1 MAAVSLSLV
10 VLLPLFITEG
20 INSPSV
26 PEIVV
31 TSARSP
37 SNKSQIEQPSYG
49 ANPVRAAVLR
59 TLTSSCDGPA
69 MRQNC
74 CSVPMFLVPTFH
86 DGDLL
91 PKMLLSL
98 DSNNVRV
105 DRFLFV
111 WNSED
116 ERIGM
121 LLRDL
126 ADHSNG
132 RVNYIHRPENIGF
145 AASVNAG
152 LREAEKLEEG
162 GSSKVP
168 WVFVSNAD
176 VEFVDN
182 SLGKFSRYMCDKLP
196 KARSNLRAITT
207 HKKIGTA
214 YFGSKREHYAFAVT
228 KEAVDEAG
236 TMDENFFPAYYEDI
250 DWRWR
255 MHLLGFEDAVADVA
269 PPPKHVGS
277 VNLKRG
283 GNPNIRMLQ
292 RSGYGAHYFEAKWGG
307 PIVVDR
313 KSNLPTNAHRRPFG
327 LSRFPIDAWVA
338 DKTRLL
344 CIRHGGAGYPRHGGY
359 SANEGSVCW
368 YNGSV
373 LIPLLLKAN
382 STDLLPPPLRHP
394 TSRGYL
400 TTSLRD

>member
-255 MHLLGFEDAVADVA
+255 MNLLGFDEVITNSVM
-269 PPPKHVGS
+269 KHVQS
-277 VNLKRG
+277 INLHRG
-283 GNPNIRMLQ
+283 GILKQSMKRRGGIGLY
-292 RSGYGAHYFEAKWGG
+292 YGASKWGKVNG
-307 PIVVDR
+307 KRDHDR
-313 KSNLPTNAHRRPFG
+313 LPYSNFTTPFNLPG
-327 LSRFPIDAWVA
+327 LPVSAWVL
-338 DKTRLL
+338 DPERID
-344 CIRHGGAGYPRHGGY
+344 CIRRGVGTKHFN
-359 SANEGSVCW
+359 SDVCW
-368 YNGSV
+368 YNGTRY
-373 LIPLLLKAN
+373 LGPLLP
-382 STDLLPPPLRHP
+382 SGTYLPQYLREP
-394 TSRGYL
+394 TQHGYEPW
-400 TTSLRD
+400 